1 MMVVDVIYICIY
13 ILVQFVWHN
22 THVDFCHMYIV
33 CCIHLIMYCMVERW
47 EQRYKHTASLLL
59 PLLLLLIV
67 IYGGVVTYNETTTM
81 DWYVD
86 DDDVGLCQPTC

>member
-1 MMVVDVIYICIY
+1 
-13 ILVQFVWHN
+13 
-22 THVDFCHMYIV
+22 
-33 CCIHLIMYCMVERW
+33 MYCMVEQW
-47 EQRYKHTASLLL
+47 EQYKHIASLFL

-67 IYGGVVTYNETTTM
+67 IYDGVGTYNESTIT